1 MKAYRPNTTCC
12 KQTDDS
18 QQIIVDFFA
27 NNRQQ
32 FLPILELL
40 VDAKQQIHDFAHSVG
55 VATIEGLLELSA
67 NERCG
72 GLPHPGKKLTPSP
85 ESQTSAGRVPVRR
98 HGHQHGVVVMGKS
111 KLRVRRPRLRT
122 VPDETGRTHE
132 VPPPAYVAMQNDSK
146 LADRMMELSLA
157 SGVST
162 RKYKRT
168 LDQTANSIGVSKSH
182 VSRQLKKAMD
192 DSLEKLQAR
201 VIPGDEILAV
211 YIDGFVVGSVHV
223 IGAIGVKK
231 DGTKLVLGVR
241 EGASENLT
249 VVTELLTDLRDRGLN
264 TEVPRLFVLDGGK
277 ALRSAVDGVFG
288 TNVAVQRCR
297 NHKVRNVLDHL
308 PEKQRTHAK
317 LVMRAAFNMEDASK
331 GIEKLRQYAS
341 DLERS
346 GHSSAASSMREGLT
360 ELFTVQSLG
369 LPDALRRC
377 LSTTN
382 LLDSAHS
389 GTRGLLRRVD
399 RWRDGAMAQR
409 WVAASMLEM
418 EKSFRKVMGYK
429 QLWMLEANLRAR
441 LDRQATDTIANRS
454 LAA

>member
-1 MKAYRPNTTCC
+1 MKAYRPNTTCR
-12 KQTDDS
+12 KQTDDPK
-18 QQIIVDFFA
+18 QIIVEFFA

-32 FLPILELL
+32 MLPILELL
-40 VDAKQQIHDFAHSVG
+40 VDAKQQLHDFAHGVG
-55 VATIEGLLELSA
+55 IAAIEGILELSA

-72 GLPHPGKKLTPSP
+72 GLPHPGKKFSP
-85 ESQTSAGRVPVRR
+85 ESQTSAGHVPVRR
-98 HGHQHGVVVMGKS
+98 HGHQDGVVVMGKS

-122 VPDETGRTHE
+122 VPDETGRTIE

-146 LADRMMELSLA
+146 LAERMMALSLGG
-157 SGVST
+157 GVST

-168 LDQTANSIGVSKSH
+168 LDQTANSVGVSKSQ
-182 VSRQLKKAMD
+182 VSRQLKKAMN

-201 VIPGDEILAV
+201 VIPGDEIIAV
-211 YIDGFVVGSVHV
+211 YIDGFVVGSMHV

-231 DGTKLVLGVR
+231 DGSKLVLGVR

-288 TNVAVQRCR
+288 THAAVQRCR

-317 LVMRAAFNMEDASK
+317 LVMRAAFNMEVAEK

-346 GHSSAASSMREGLT
+346 GWSSAAGSLREGLT
-360 ELFTVQSLG
+360 ELFTVQALG
-369 LPDALRRC
+369 LPGTLRRC

-429 QLWMLEANLRAR
+429 QLWMLEANLSVR